1 MVKPGQFLGY
11 AMSLFLLAG
20 CAVQVQSTQ
29 LRSID
34 YPVRPG
40 DYIIAIYRDTLPQ
53 TSFVEI
59 AAVQARKRG
68 IDSNEKVINALKDR
82 ARELGG
88 DAIIGLTLKTVSRDI
103 IDVNKGFRTVRYQIY
118 LGTVIRFLK
127 PHRNT
132 DY

>member
-1 MVKPGQFLGY
+1 MLKPGQLLGY

-29 LRSID
+29 LRSTD
-34 YPVRPG
+34 YPARPG
-40 DYIIAIYRDTLPQ
+40 DHIIAIYRDTLPQ

-68 IDSNEKVINALKDR
+68 IDSEEKVINALKDR

-88 DAIIGLTLKTVSRDI
+88 DAIIGLTIKTVSRDI
-103 IDVNKGFRTVRYQIY
+103 IDVHKGFRTVRYQIY
-118 LGTVIRFLK
+118 MGTVIRFLR
-127 PHRNT
+127 PSHFA
-132 DY
+132 D

>member
-1 MVKPGQFLGY
+1 MLKQGHLLGY
-11 AMSLFLLAG
+11 AMSFFLLAG

-29 LRSID
+29 LRSTD
-34 YPVRPG
+34 YQARPG
-40 DYIIAIYRDTLPQ
+40 DHIIAIYRDTLPQ
-53 TSFVEI
+53 ISFFEI

-88 DAIIGLTLKTVSRDI
+88 DAIIGLTIKTVSRDI
-103 IDVNKGFRTVRYQIY
+103 IDVHKGFRTVRYQIY

-127 PHRNT
+127 PTH
-132 DY
+132 